1 MTRYLNLLVVLLVVL
16 ALGPL
21 TAGCSGSSDDGAASR
36 PPESGGE
43 PRPVAVLDGPAPG
56 SAVLPEELVDR
67 LGSEARFQLIDVRTP
82 EEFAAGHIPGA
93 VNIPYDELPAR
104 LHELDGL
111 QAEELVVYCRTGR
124 RAKIAEE
131 ALREAGFQNV
141 RDLAGHMVAWTAAS
155 YPVSDPTP
163 CC

>member
-1 MTRYLNLLVVLLVVL
+1 MNRYLNLLVVL

-21 TAGCSGSSDDGAASR
+21 TAGCSGSSDDAAANGA
-36 PPESGGE
+36 PGSGDE

-67 LGSEARFQLIDVRTP
+67 LGSETRLQLIDVRTP

-124 RAKIAEE
+124 RAKIAEQ

>member
-1 MTRYLNLLVVLLVVL
+1 MNRYFNLLIVL

-21 TAGCSGSSDDGAASR
+21 TAGCSGSSDDMAANR
-36 PPESGGE
+36 APDPGGE

-67 LGSEARFQLIDVRTP
+67 LGSETRLQLIDVRTP

-93 VNIPYDELPAR
+93 VNIPYDELPTR
-104 LHELDGL
+104 LHELEGL

-124 RAKIAEE
+124 RAKIAED